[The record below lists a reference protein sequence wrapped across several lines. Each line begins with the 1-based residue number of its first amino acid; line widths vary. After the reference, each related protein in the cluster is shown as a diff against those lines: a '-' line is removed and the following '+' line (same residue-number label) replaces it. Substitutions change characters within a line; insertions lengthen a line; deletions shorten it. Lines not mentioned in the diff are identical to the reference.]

1 MAGMTPNEGG
11 MFSSNT
17 TNSAFKKQLN
27 KVYTWYTGGFIAFV
41 CVLAVAEQMGLTRA
55 WIGYIFLAAT
65 VLLYAGIG
73 VMSRTNDAAEYYVA
87 GRRVPALYNGMA
99 TGADWMSAAS
109 FIGMA
114 GTLYLTG
121 YSGRDGRE
129 PVDTRRRGSSA
140 AVWYFARVP
149 QWHRLSDLARSR
161 PSPSRTKP
169 DLA

>member
-11 MFSSNT
+11 VFASNT

-41 CVLAVAEQMGLTRA
+41 AVLAVAEQMGLTRA
-55 WIGYIFLAAT
+55 WIGYVFLAAT

-73 VMSRTNDAAEYYVA
+73 FMSRTNDAAEYYVA

-109 FIGMA
+109 F
-114 GTLYLTG
+114 
-121 YSGRDGRE
+121 
-129 PVDTRRRGSSA
+129 
-140 AVWYFARVP
+140 
-149 QWHRLSDLARSR
+149 
-161 PSPSRTKP
+161 
-169 DLA
+169 